1 LDVIVS
7 DIRRG
12 QFKPVYLLYGEES
25 FLRDHRAR
33 ELAEAVV
40 DKELEDF
47 NCTEFRASETDAATI
62 GSAIMAAPVLSAL
75 LSLRIRLL
83 SCIIATTSCLRV

>member
-1 LDVIVS
+1 MDVRVS

-12 QFKPVYLLYGEES
+12 QFIPVYLLYREES

-40 DKELEDF
+40 DKELKDF
-47 NCTEFRASETDAATI
+47 NCIEFRSSESDAATI
-62 GSAIMAAPVLSAL
+62 GSGILAAPVL
-75 LSLRIRLL
+75 
-83 SCIIATTSCLRV
+83 

>member
-1 LDVIVS
+1 MDVIVS

-40 DKELEDF
+40 DKDKDF
-47 NCTEFRASETDAATI
+47 NCAEFRASETDATL
-62 GSAIMAAPVLSAL
+62 SVPLLAAPVLSDKRAVVIWDC
-75 LSLRIRLL
+75 RI
-83 SCIIATTSCLRV
+83 SPTTIGIRQGS